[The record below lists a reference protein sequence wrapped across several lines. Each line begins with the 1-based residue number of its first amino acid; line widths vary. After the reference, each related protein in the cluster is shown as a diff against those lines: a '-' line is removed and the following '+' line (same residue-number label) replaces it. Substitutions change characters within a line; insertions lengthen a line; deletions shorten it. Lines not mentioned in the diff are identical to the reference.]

1 MEIKAKYNTADVDG
15 LIFDPQD
22 STADMVN
29 YIKTAREMI
38 TAGLGL
44 HFPIELIANEFPVPP
59 VLPGKVVTL
68 GAQSHNGKSMFLDFW
83 KDDTAKRILKAN
95 RKQDVIVSVLAEDM
109 VEEAMAVVLMKELE
123 RTGEKGN
130 ILSEDG
136 LLTLSTRLYGVPVYF
151 IGYSISRPDVTIG
164 ANMTNVERAIFRI
177 VERRK
182 DQNKD
187 TVVNGLL
194 LDYLQA
200 MPLDKEI
207 MGAVIDKRRNLQVAA
222 DMQALRRIA
231 RRVPCPVVAAVQAK
245 EELKHCPGPNMLI
258 PGLLDMGETKVIG
271 DHTDTNFGLWMP
283 KTSHAWG
290 EIIEHGKTTPLRFR
304 VLTELAWLRC
314 NKQRGFD
321 PFTLQ
326 RLPANKS
333 WPLKIDFS
341 SGTYSLWTADATVDT
356 AYKSVTQ
363 KQAEQ

>member
-1 MEIKAKYNTADVDG
+1 MSQPQAPYKVNPIDG

-22 STADMVN
+22 SIADMTS
-29 YIKTAREMI
+29 YILKARDMI
-38 TAGLGL
+38 EAGLGL
-44 HFPIELIANEFPVPP
+44 HFPVEEIATEFPIPP
-59 VLPGKVVTL
+59 VLPGKVVTV

-83 KDDTAKRILKAN
+83 KDDAAKRIVKAN
-95 RKQDVIVSVLAEDM
+95 RRQDIIISVLAEDM
-109 VEEAMAVVLMKELE
+109 VEEAMAVALMKELE
-123 RTGEKGN
+123 RTGEKGT

-136 LLTLSTRLYGVPVYF
+136 LLKMSTRLYGVPVYF
-151 IGYSISRPDVTIG
+151 IGYSISRPQVSAE
-164 ANMTNVERAIFRI
+164 ANMSNVERAIGRI
-177 VERRK
+177 FERRK
-182 DQNKD
+182 DQAKD
-187 TVVNGLL
+187 TNVVMLG

-207 MGAVIDKRRNLQVAA
+207 MSAVIDKRRNLQVAA

-231 RRVPCPVVAAVQAK
+231 RRVPCPVVAASQAK
-245 EELKHCPGPNMLI
+245 EELKHHPGPNMRI

-283 KTSHAWG
+283 KIDLPWG
-290 EIIEHGKTTPLRFR
+290 EVVEHGKTNPLRYR
-304 VLTELAWLRC
+304 VLTELVWIRC

-341 SGTYSLWTADATVDT
+341 NGSFSLWTAQGTIDT
-356 AYKSVTQ
+356 QFKTILQ
-363 KQAEQ
+363 RGAE